1 MALSKCPE
9 CKNDISDTAKI
20 CPHCGFSGYKQKK
33 PSGCLILFAGIIII
47 SLVSIF
53 SSSTSNVSTNKSNS
67 TSVVPD
73 EKNTKDIVL
82 KENSFP
88 IPDSCSYLEDLQG
101 YEPSSYKPF
110 DNYSENYMCGTSY
123 KEIGEHPEFE
133 LANNISY
140 YVLGDAIQGNTLK
153 LILNINQKNNA
164 KSAKAELLKAA
175 QRLYVKTYNQ
185 DLPKAIQKAIKN
197 GKADEWSDSRYIAKV
212 EKDIWPG
219 NKGYELHFLI
229 LAK

>member
-1 MALSKCPE
+1 MALRACNE
-9 CKNDISDTAKI
+9 CKKEISTSAEV
-20 CPHCGFSGYKQKK
+20 CPHCGYKQKQ
-33 PSGCLILFAGIIII
+33 PSGCLILFVGFIII
-47 SLVSIF
+47 SFLSVLF
-53 SSSTSNVSTNKSNS
+53 SAISDFSADKSNS
-67 TSVVPD
+67 TNVVSD
-73 EKNTKDIVL
+73 EKNTKDIIL

-88 IPDSCSYLEDLQG
+88 TPDSCSYLEELQG

-110 DNYSENYMCGTSY
+110 DNDSEDYMCGTLY
-123 KEIGEHPEFE
+123 KDIGGHPEFE

-140 YVLGDAIQGNTLK
+140 YVLGDVKQGNTLK
-153 LILNINQKNNA
+153 LILNVNQKNNA

-175 QRLYVKTYNQ
+175 QLLYVKAYNQ

-197 GKADEWSDSRYIAKV
+197 GKANEWSDSRYITKI
-212 EKDIWPG
+212 EKEIWPG